1 MSEKNMPDIENVI
14 VLMLENR
21 SFDCMLGLLYSTE
34 EEFNGLTG
42 TEYNIW
48 HKQDGSEE
56 SVPVWSDSTL
66 DPASIYVPTPD
77 PGETFN
83 DIHMQIHGL
92 NPNVATSPSGSKMGG
107 FVDNYM
113 RLGHPQQHDPH
124 AVMHYFTPIH
134 VPVISQLARAFGVSD
149 SWFASAPCQTWPNRF
164 FVHTGTADG
173 FVNNTTDHIYTMET
187 VFNRLTDKKKDWRI
201 YFHDIPQSATLT
213 RLWGRPECFRRFG
226 DDFAKD
232 VKKGNLPAYTFIE
245 PRYFTDL
252 DGKHAPNDQ
261 HPPHNVAYGE
271 ALIASV
277 YNALRA
283 GSKWKQ
289 TLFIITYDE
298 HGGCFDHVTP
308 PAATPPGGP
317 TPRSYHFDSY
327 GVRVPAVIVSPY
339 VKKGSIIR
347 SQEQT
352 PFDHTSI
359 LATLRKL
366 FGIESL
372 TARDKAAPDILS
384 CMTTTPDNEGP
395 ISVSPASWGASEAE
409 VRRMD
414 QELPNELQSSLA
426 AAACFLPPENTDLAS
441 HIERL
446 KSNSPPCPKHA
457 TTGDAAAAA
466 DEKMRAFLGGR

>member
-1 MSEKNMPDIENVI
+1 
-14 VLMLENR
+14 
-21 SFDCMLGLLYSTE
+21 MLGQLYSIETG
-34 EEFNGLTG
+34 FFGLQG

-56 SVPVWSDSTL
+56 RIPVWSDSTL

-77 PGETFN
+77 PGETFD

-92 NPNVATSPSGSKMGG
+92 SSGKKTSPHDFEMGG

-113 RLGHPQQHDPH
+113 RFGLPLRPDPQ

-149 SWFASAPCQTWPNRF
+149 RWFASAPCQTWPNRF
-164 FVHTGTADG
+164 FVHTGTAGG

-187 VFNRLTDKKKDWRI
+187 VFNRLTDQKKDWRI

-213 RLWGRPECFRRFG
+213 RLWERPECFRRFS
-226 DDFAKD
+226 DDFAED
-232 VKKGNLPAYTFIE
+232 VKKGKLPAYTFIE
-245 PRYFTDL
+245 PRYFADL
-252 DGKHAPNDQ
+252 NGKHAPNDQ

-283 GSKWKQ
+283 GPKWKQ

-308 PAATPPGGP
+308 PAAVPPGGP
-317 TPRSYHFDSY
+317 APNSFHFNSY

-339 VKKGSIIR
+339 VKKGSFIR
-347 SQEQT
+347 PPAQT

-366 FGIESL
+366 FGIKGL
-372 TARDKAAPDILS
+372 TARDMAAPDLLA
-384 CMTTTPDNEGP
+384 CLTTMPDNDGP
-395 ISVSPASWGASEAE
+395 LSVTPASWGATEAE
-409 VRRMD
+409 VSQLAQKM
-414 QELPNELQSSLA
+414 PNELQSSLA
-426 AAACFLPPENTDLAS
+426 AAACFLPAANADPTA
-441 HIERL
+441 HIQRL
-446 KSNSPPCPKHA
+446 RSNPPSCPRHS
-457 TTGDAAAAA
+457 TMHDAVSAA